1 MLRKFYNN
9 YIGTHNVSAL
19 LRREIDASWSILD
32 IGSGRNPSVAALSK
46 KGWCVG
52 IDHYL
57 PYIKTEKNKDVH
69 DANILGDVRA
79 LPFKDNSFDCAVATE
94 IIEHLRKEDGFIMLS
109 EMERVSR
116 QKIILTTPNGF
127 LPTLPGPDDN
137 PDEAHISG
145 WEVEE
150 LRSLGFEI
158 YGFNGPKGLWKLKE
172 GRSTLKA
179 IPEEMPI
186 VSAVITDIANS
197 LVYNNPEKAFQ
208 LFFVKVL
215 DKCKN

>member
-1 MLRKFYNN
+1 MLRRFYNN

-19 LRREIDASWSILD
+19 LRKEIDTAWSILD
-32 IGSGRNPSVAALSK
+32 IGSGRNPSIAVLGK
-46 KGWCVG
+46 KDWCVG

-57 PYIKTEKNKDVH
+57 PYIKTEKNKQVH

-94 IIEHLRKEDGFIMLS
+94 IIEHLKKDDGLIMLS

-116 QKIILTTPNGF
+116 KKIILTTPNGF
-127 LPTLPGPDDN
+127 LPTLPTSF
-137 PDEAHISG
+137 A
-145 WEVEE
+145 
-150 LRSLGFEI
+150 LLA
-158 YGFNGPKGLWKLKE
+158 LKD
-172 GRSTLKA
+172 GRATLKA

-197 LVYNNPEKAFQ
+197 FVYNNPEKAFQ
-208 LFFVKVL
+208 LFFIKVL